1 MEENRNPD
9 YWRQV
14 AKDAIDARDSM
25 QERQR
30 ATVAECE
37 RLRTERDNAIRDMGR
52 YQEQVRKLPP
62 DLSELVR
69 QASDGNIVLTVSI
82 RIEKPQK

>member
-1 MEENRNPD
+1 MEETKNLD

-14 AKDAIDARDSM
+14 ATDAINARDSM

-37 RLRTERDNAIRDMGR
+37 RLRTERDNAVRDMGR

-62 DLSELVR
+62 DLSELAR
-69 QASDGNIVLTVSI
+69 QASDGDIVLTVSI
-82 RIEKPQK
+82 RIEKPKK